1 MYGEYNKCGPG
12 NKLRTYKLIKKDFGL
27 EKYLVLV
34 TNPRHRTSLARL
46 RLSSHQ
52 LEIEMGRHARPPLEA
67 NLRTGKACHRK
78 QMDDEIHLVTACT
91 SNATLRDP
99 LFSETES
106 YVRGFTDM
114 TNESKFITLLTTNDK
129 HLINKVAKFVHD
141 SFTLRKSADASNTI
155 T

>member
-1 MYGEYNKCGPG
+1 
-12 NKLRTYKLIKKDFGL
+12 
-27 EKYLVLV
+27 
-34 TNPRHRTSLARL
+34 
-46 RLSSHQ
+46 
-52 LEIEMGRHARPPLEA
+52 
-67 NLRTGKACHRK
+67 
-78 QMDDEIHLVTACT
+78 MDDEIHFVTACT

-114 TNESKFITLLTTNDK
+114 KNESKFITLLTTNDK

-141 SFTLRKSADASNTI
+141 SFTLRKSADASNAI